1 MLYQDIENINHENIE
16 DTSKNSHFL
25 IYSKKKESEF
35 EQLANSHKTF
45 DENFGTMKKLTIN
58 AQKTTSKKNLK
69 NDYLYDIKF
78 EETMNFSCYFPKN
91 NMEEVIKLIQMNY
104 KWSKSSSKI
113 KKTNFNEKR

>member
-45 DENFGTMKKLTIN
+45 EILRN
-58 AQKTTSKKNLK
+58 SR
-69 NDYLYDIKF
+69 
-78 EETMNFSCYFPKN
+78 YF
-91 NMEEVIKLIQMNY
+91 I
-104 KWSKSSSKI
+104 
-113 KKTNFNEKR
+113 